1 MEIVDVQTQGSVV
14 CQHSPGALVA
24 AVVCPA
30 SGRSALADSSTVSQ
44 LRTLQRRIKVW
55 RAERVREL
63 ILGGLRKSADTPI
76 EA

>member
-1 MEIVDVQTQGSVV
+1 MKYRTAVSGSRRWKAKRRLLRQGYR
-14 CQHSPGALVA
+14 ALMTYA
-24 AVVCPA
+24 YA
-30 SGRSALADSSTVSQ
+30 SEAQ